1 MSPSLRQPSNTN
13 MTVGK
18 KYIMRS
24 DGTIKFLRDAASL
37 ELLSRSA
44 PSVPLL
50 PEEMFA
56 SAGPSSAATSR
67 SVSRANLLAPL
78 STHPN
83 NTSAYSL
90 SHTSLP
96 SPLAQALLDRNLSDA
111 SRGDDVGGLG
121 RPSVSVLSGYHPI
134 SIDEAMTKGS
144 KLAPADHDIRGIAT
158 NGIQELREEETARL
172 CVPASNLGL
181 RQSAIALEASLRDRL
196 LELHTKANSMG
207 RFEFGQRAQRIF
219 NDVMYEMIRQV
230 GVQCVERAKLLATIW
245 TRSSE
250 IINALSAM
258 FLDERERHATAENKL
273 KEELR
278 VSRKDYLL
286 VVQQLERMVEQEFEA
301 QTSLLADSEKR
312 ETELTVQINGLKDE
326 LQASLAKL
334 KETERV
340 HRIAQFQKVRPL
352 GSVDSYGLD
361 TLPALDTVS
370 PFGEV
375 NTTSSSASLKAS
387 PSKSFSKSRRSS
399 SAVDDADEE
408 EEITPQ
414 MVASLKAELQRQ
426 RVLLLDAVEEV
437 RSLKGDAPNSQTK
450 GTMAVPT
457 TAEVGLDP
465 CEELATESDS
475 EEDDDTASV
484 KSLGRRGSRTGRRM
498 KKK

>member
-1 MSPSLRQPSNTN
+1 
-13 MTVGK
+13 
-18 KYIMRS
+18 MRS

-37 ELLSRSA
+37 ELLARSA
-44 PSVPLL
+44 PSLPLL
-50 PEEMFA
+50 PEDMFT

-78 STHPN
+78 GSQPQ
-83 NTSAYSL
+83 NTSAYA
-90 SHTSLP
+90 SLP
-96 SPLAQALLDRNLSDA
+96 SPLAQALLERNFSDV
-111 SRGDDVGGLG
+111 SRGDDVGLG
-121 RPSVSVLSGYHPI
+121 RPSVSVLSGHHLQHHHI
-134 SIDEAMTKGS
+134 SIDEAMNKGS
-144 KLAPADHDIRGIAT
+144 KLAPMDHDIRAIAT
-158 NGIQELREEETARL
+158 NGIQELREEEMARL

-181 RQSAIALEASLRDRL
+181 RQSAIALEASMRDRI
-196 LELHTKANSMG
+196 LELHAKANSMG

-219 NDVMYEMIRQV
+219 NDIMYEMIRQV

-258 FLDERERHATAENKL
+258 FLDERERHSSAENKL
-273 KEELR
+273 KDELR
-278 VSRKDYLL
+278 ASRKDYLL

-301 QTSLLADSEKR
+301 QTALLADSEKR

-340 HRIAQFQKVRPL
+340 HRLAQFQKVRPL
-352 GSVDSYGLD
+352 GSVDTYGLD
-361 TLPALDTVS
+361 TLPALETGT

-375 NTTSSSASLKAS
+375 HTASSSASLKAA
-387 PSKSFSKSRRSS
+387 PPAKSLNKPRRSS
-399 SAVDDADEE
+399 SAIEDAVDDE

-414 MVASLKAELQRQ
+414 LVASLKAELQRQ

-437 RSLKGDAPNSQTK
+437 RALKGDAPNSQTK
-450 GTMAVPT
+450 GIMAVPM

-484 KSLGRRGSRTGRRM
+484 KSLARRGSRSSRRM